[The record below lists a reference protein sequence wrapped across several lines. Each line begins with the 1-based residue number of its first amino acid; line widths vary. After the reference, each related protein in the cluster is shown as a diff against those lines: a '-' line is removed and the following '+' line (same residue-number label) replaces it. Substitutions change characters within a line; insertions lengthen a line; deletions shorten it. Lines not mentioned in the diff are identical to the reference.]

1 MSDKKNTR
9 REFLK
14 IASLG
19 AAGLALAAPRRS
31 NAEISTLE
39 SPRMPQE
46 VSPNDR
52 IRIATIGMGIIGF
65 FDTRTALEV
74 PGVELEAAADCYDSR
89 LVHTKEEFGS
99 QVDTTMD
106 YREILDRSDVDA
118 VILSVPDHWHAT
130 MSIEAMEAGKHV
142 YCEKPMVQDVPDG
155 ARVIRTE
162 QKTKKVFQVGS
173 QFASSIIYAKAK
185 ELYNSG
191 AIGNLN
197 QVEARYNRNSSLGAW
212 QYSIPPNVT
221 EENIDWNRFLGGA
234 PSRSFDPV
242 RFFRWRNY
250 SDYGTG
256 IPGDLYVHL
265 FTAIHT
271 VLDSV
276 GPNSIMTTGGL
287 RFWEDGRDV
296 PDMMFSMCGYSKS
309 ETHPEFTLVLQS
321 NFADGSGGGT
331 SFRFI
336 GDQGVME
343 IDGDGITLTQSPRRE
358 PSLSQLVN
366 GYNSVFTFSQDVQD
380 EFAQHYRQTHK
391 PEPKSGLATT
401 SEYNAPEGYD
411 DRFDHFVNFFD
422 AVRNGTPVFE
432 DATFGF
438 RAAAPALL
446 SNVSHNEN
454 RIVNW
459 DPVAMEEMS

>member
-1 MSDKKNTR
+1 MAEKKNTR

-19 AAGLALAAPRRS
+19 AAGLALVHPGRGQ
-31 NAEISTLE
+31 AEILK
-39 SPRMPQE
+39 SPRVPQQI
-46 VSPNDR
+46 SPNDR

-65 FDTRTALEV
+65 YDTRTALEV
-74 PGVELEAAADCYDSR
+74 PGVEMVAAADCYDSR
-89 LVHTKEEFGS
+89 LTRTKEEFGN

-130 MSIEAMEAGKHV
+130 MSVDAMEAGKHV
-142 YCEKPMVQDVPDG
+142 YCEKPMVQDIPDG

-162 QKTKKVFQVGS
+162 KKTKQVFQVGS

-191 AIGNLN
+191 AIGSLN

-212 QYSIPPNVT
+212 QYSIPPDVT
-221 EENIDWNRFLGGA
+221 EENVAWDRFLGDA
-234 PSRSFDPV
+234 PDRPFDPI

-250 SDYGTG
+250 QEYGTG

-271 VLDSV
+271 VLDSK
-276 GPNSIMTTGGL
+276 GPNSIMSTGGL
-287 RFWEDGRDV
+287 RFWDDGRNV
-296 PDMMFSMCGYSKS
+296 PDMMFSMCGYEKS
-309 ETHPEFTLVLQS
+309 ESHPEFTLVLQS

-336 GDQGVME
+336 GDEGVME
-343 IDGDGITLTQSPRRE
+343 IDGDGIVLTQSPRRE
-358 PSLSQLVN
+358 PSLNQLVH
-366 GYNSVFTFSQDVQD
+366 GYNSVFTFSEDTRE
-380 EFAQHYRQTHK
+380 EFRQHYHRTHT
-391 PEPKSGLATT
+391 PEPKSKLATT

-422 AVRNGTPVFE
+422 SIRNGTPVFE

-446 SNVSHNEN
+446 SNVSYNEN
-454 RIVNW
+454 RIIQW
-459 DPVAMEEMS
+459 DPEAMKEKS